1 MAPAGACGAVAAASA
16 VVTGSAA
23 SESAPGRR
31 LLLAEDDPDLTE
43 MLAELL
49 TAEGYEV
56 DVARDGQSALH
67 LALNGRHE
75 VAVLDRGL
83 PHLDGLTVLARL
95 RRAGWST
102 PVLVLSAFG
111 TPGDRVQ
118 GLDAGAE
125 DYLAKP
131 FDVEELLA
139 RLRALLRRHLEDA
152 PLLLVPGGRLDTRA
166 RTVTPR
172 GAPGPGVRAVEL
184 SGREADLLEVLARR
198 PTRVFGRDELRDR
211 VFPDAEADNIV
222 DTYVHYLRRKLGRH
236 AVRTVHGVGYQLG
249 PVVPADGGS
258 P

>member
-1 MAPAGACGAVAAASA
+1 MTADASLAEAAG
-16 VVTGSAA
+16 
-23 SESAPGRR
+23 PRRR
-31 LLLAEDDPDLTE
+31 LLLAEDDPDLLE
-43 MLAELL
+43 MLTELL
-49 TAEGYEV
+49 TAEGYDV
-56 DVARDGQSALH
+56 DVARDGQAALH
-67 LALNGRHE
+67 VALNGRHE

-83 PHLDGLTVLARL
+83 PHLDGLTVLGRL

-111 TPGDRVQ
+111 TPRDRVD

-125 DYLAKP
+125 DYLVKP

-152 PLLLVPGGRLDTRA
+152 AFLPVPGGQLDTRG
-166 RTVTPR
+166 RLVSPPG
-172 GAPGPGVRAVEL
+172 GAAGAVVEL
-184 SGREADLLEVLARR
+184 SGREAALLEVLARR
-198 PTRVFGRDELRDR
+198 PTRVFGREELRDR

-222 DTYVHYLRRKLGRH
+222 DTYVHYLRRKLGRE

-249 PVVPADGGS
+249 PLTRADT